1 MMQGP
6 HVFPYQLHNPTPP
19 INPVSCSYGWKIFP
33 PPPADLPP
41 KAGVQQ
47 KMEIKQLDSLLN
59 QKTFC
64 FIPGSPFIQFFPHVF
79 VPRKLFKDE
88 LLFAKNAQGRNN
100 LL

>member
-41 KAGVQQ
+41 KAGVQH
-47 KMEIKQLDSLLN
+47 KMEIKQLDNLLIKKLSVLFLVLLLSN
-59 QKTFC
+59 F
-64 FIPGSPFIQFFPHVF
+64 SPHVF